1 MLRNSALEILVSV
14 NHFLSWTFKRT
25 VMRTSF
31 QTIQPLLCIL
41 RSQNVCVYVCVSHS
55 LVPDSATPWT
65 IAYQAP
71 LSMEFSRQ
79 EY

>member
-1 MLRNSALEILVSV
+1 MLRNSALEMLVSV

-31 QTIQPLLCIL
+31 QTTQPLLCIL
-41 RSQNVCVYVCVSHS
+41 RSQNVCVCLCVSHS

-65 IAYQAP
+65 VAYQAP